1 MGKGVGK
8 GVETEGGG
16 GRRGEA
22 GQEHVGKAERG
33 RGERETEFR
42 EKRGRER
49 EGAESKREEGANGPF
64 YSNPAILAVAM

>member
-1 MGKGVGK
+1 MP
-8 GVETEGGG
+8 
-16 GRRGEA
+16 RRA
-22 GQEHVGKAERG
+22 HAEVSLPPERPAI
-33 RGERETEFR
+33 GEREKEFR

>member
-1 MGKGVGK
+1 MTKVLFK
-8 GVETEGGG
+8 ITLCVCD
-16 GRRGEA
+16 R
-22 GQEHVGKAERG
+22 
-33 RGERETEFR
+33 EREKEFR